1 MGDRRNAAYIWTVV
15 ALAVLAAL
23 SVIPTP
29 FYLLAP
35 GGAVDLS
42 TRIVVAGYGA
52 PKRRLYLTDVVLAR
66 ASVLMLAGVAIPG
79 VRVVRRDTVMP
90 AGESARGFGAA
101 MDDAM
106 GESQNVAAIV
116 AERAAGFRV
125 ARSPS
130 RVCVVD
136 IRATP
141 GGEPVLHPG
150 DCFERVG
157 MRRIDDTA
165 GLVRAVAA
173 LGRAFV
179 AKVRV
184 RRDGRSIELDVP
196 TVPVIRGVRL
206 GVRVRERTPPASLP
220 VAVRYTI
227 GDVAGSSGGLMF
239 ALQIYAALRG
249 LDGPG
254 GIAGSGTIALDGAVG
269 PIEGARQK
277 YIAAQRA
284 GATTFLV
291 PARNAAEILHE
302 RGPRIVAVRSFGEAL
317 RVLEERTP

>member
-1 MGDRRNAAYIWTVV
+1 MGDRRNAAYIWTIV
-15 ALAVLAAL
+15 ALALLAAL

-29 FYLLAP
+29 YYLLAP

-42 TRIVVAGYGA
+42 TRVIVAGHGA
-52 PKRRLYLTDVVLAR
+52 PRRRLYLTDVVLAR
-66 ASVLMLAGVAIPG
+66 ASVLMLAGGAIPG
-79 VRVVRRDTVMP
+79 VRVVRRDTVIP
-90 AGESARGFGAA
+90 AGESARGFGRT

-116 AERAAGFRV
+116 AERAAGLRV
-125 ARSPS
+125 VLAPS

-157 MRRIDDTA
+157 TRRIDDTG

-184 RRDGRSIELDVP
+184 RRDGRVIDLDVP
-196 TVPVIRGVRL
+196 TVPVVRGVQL

-220 VAVRYTI
+220 VPVRYGI

-254 GIAGSGTIALDGAVG
+254 GIAGTGTIAVDGTVG
-269 PIEGARQK
+269 PIEGTRQK
-277 YIAAQRA
+277 YIAAQRV

-291 PARNAAEILHE
+291 PVRNAVELANE
-302 RGPRIVAVRSFGEAL
+302 RGPRVVAVRTFGDAVRAL
-317 RVLEERTP
+317 RN